1 MAAAHRRTS
10 ADLTPVPG
18 NPISQALTTQAGGY
32 SFFQAIRLLRH
43 LTREEAAKGEAH
55 PVGRIRVRPNLS
67 LSFPSSDLE
76 TIERVEE
83 DDHFRVTANFLGLYG
98 CASPLPTFYTEDL
111 LAEAAQDESVSR
123 EFIDIFNQRLYDLL
137 YEGWLKYRQYL
148 NVAET
153 NDGRYIE
160 RLYCL
165 LGLGPEPLRQSHG
178 VPGGDFRLLRYIGLF
193 TQFPRSAEGLGALL
207 RDVFPGITLTVVPC
221 VLRKAV
227 IPASQRMCLG
237 QSGGRLGVDSYVGQE
252 IDDRMGKFRIQIG
265 PLAQAEFLKFTPG
278 KENHNLL
285 TAFTESYLADPL
297 AYEVELILGAH
308 QAKTTALGDPVRS
321 VLGVTTWVFSTPN
334 LGEVRTRFNVQ
345 RA

>member
-10 ADLTPVPG
+10 ADLAPVSG
-18 NPISQALTTQAGGY
+18 NEISQALLTQAGGY
-32 SFFQAIRLLRH
+32 SFFQAMRLLRH
-43 LTREEAAKGEAH
+43 LTNEQASDGEAQA
-55 PVGRIRVRPNLS
+55 GGKIRVRPNLS
-67 LSFPSSDLE
+67 LAFPSSDLE
-76 TIERVEE
+76 MIERVEG

-137 YEGWLKYRQYL
+137 YEGWLKYRQFL
-148 NVAET
+148 NVAEIK
-153 NDGRYIE
+153 DHRYIE

-165 LGLGPEPLRQSHG
+165 LGLGPEPLRQSHH

-193 TQFPRSAEGLGALL
+193 TQFPRSAEGLSALL
-207 RDVFPGITLTVVPC
+207 RDVFPGIALTLVPC

-227 IPASQRMCLG
+227 IPASQRLCLG
-237 QSGGRLGVDSYVGQE
+237 RSGARLGIDSYVGRE
-252 IDDRMGKFRIQIG
+252 IDDRMGKFRIQVG
-265 PLAQAEFLKFTPG
+265 PLDQGDFLKFTPG
-278 KENHNLL
+278 KENHEQLIAL
-285 TAFTESYLADPL
+285 TESYLADPL

-308 QAKTTALGDPVRS
+308 QAKTIALGDPVRS
-321 VLGVTTWVFSTPN
+321 VLGVTTWVFSTPH